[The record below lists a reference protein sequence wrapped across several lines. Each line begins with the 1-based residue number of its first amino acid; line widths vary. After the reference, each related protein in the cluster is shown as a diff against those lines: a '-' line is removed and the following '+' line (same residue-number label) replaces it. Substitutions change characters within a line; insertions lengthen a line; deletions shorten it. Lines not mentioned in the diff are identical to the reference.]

1 MDLSDAI
8 LTEHALLQM
17 AKRQLS
23 ESDIRRVLD
32 LPEVVQEVRE
42 GRVVAQAM
50 IGEYLFRIF
59 VDVDRTPA
67 EVVTAYRT
75 GQIEKYRSQ
84 A

>member
-17 AKRQLS
+17 AKRQLI
-23 ESDIRRVLD
+23 ESDIRRVMD
-32 LPEVVQEVRE
+32 SPEVVQEVRE

-59 VDVDRTPA
+59 IDVDRTPA